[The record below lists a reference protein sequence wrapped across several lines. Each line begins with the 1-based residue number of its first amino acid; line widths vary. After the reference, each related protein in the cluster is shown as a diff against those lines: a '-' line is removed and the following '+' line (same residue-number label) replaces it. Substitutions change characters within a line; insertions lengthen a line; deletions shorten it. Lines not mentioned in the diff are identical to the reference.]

1 MKLVCYRSEMVDGSK
16 REQGDPEAGE
26 EQEAAQHRGGGAQQQ
41 EGQTQ
46 PGSYKFQI
54 GNSLLCVERS
64 ILLQFTSGKQQQQLQ
79 LVHSVLLTIYLLYEM
94 CTL

>member
-41 EGQTQ
+41 E
-46 PGSYKFQI
+46 S
-54 GNSLLCVERS
+54 
-64 ILLQFTSGKQQQQLQ
+64 
-79 LVHSVLLTIYLLYEM
+79 
-94 CTL
+94 